1 MCFGPLCTVPS
12 STLPVRPITE
22 APLYTNP
29 FVPGDVVKDEDDFA
43 GIPHTSSQCCFFNL
57 LLRLSGLL
65 HCQSALHS
73 LVLSLLNVSI
83 MSNASLPPNAPMMNG
98 TVPNRHGEAD
108 VPSSSLE
115 HVCAQLHS
123 QVHSFLAASPS
134 DDVTRRT
141 QEQTKIALGV
151 IEQALADYE

>member
-1 MCFGPLCTVPS
+1 M
-12 STLPVRPITE
+12 
-22 APLYTNP
+22 
-29 FVPGDVVKDEDDFA
+29 VKDEDDLQGFPTPRLNA
-43 GIPHTSSQCCFFNL
+43 ASSICFSDFLN
-57 LLRLSGLL
+57 SYK
-65 HCQSALHS
+65 CQSALHS
-73 LVLSLLNVSI
+73 LVLSLLDVSI